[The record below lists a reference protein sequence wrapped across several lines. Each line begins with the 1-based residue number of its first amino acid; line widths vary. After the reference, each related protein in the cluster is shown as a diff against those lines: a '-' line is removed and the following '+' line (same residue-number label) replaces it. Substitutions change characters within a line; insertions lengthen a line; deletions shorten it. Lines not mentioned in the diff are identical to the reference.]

1 MRVRGLGDG
10 SNGLTKCEGERGV
23 LLCRGLLITLS
34 VWVGIISLS
43 LVPYPD
49 IAPLCEHTH
58 THTHTQKHTHTSPGS
73 LAAALTLG
81 LSATWILLV
90 WLNESRQLPP
100 PWLNESHPPPPP
112 SLHRSDALLSSPP

>member
-49 IAPLCEHTH
+49 IGPLCEH
-58 THTHTQKHTHTSPGS
+58 THTHTQKHTHNPHSYHLPFLRTFRH
-73 LAAALTLG
+73 LLY
-81 LSATWILLV
+81 LSH
-90 WLNESRQLPP
+90 SY
-100 PWLNESHPPPPP
+100 
-112 SLHRSDALLSSPP
+112 SPPACACMHAGTHTHTHTTS